1 MYRAALEK
9 ADWLV
14 SHADSHIRPFKD
26 LNGDTG
32 FYVLKRHNSGKY
44 KKITKTLLEKFEK
57 ALAGE
62 KDRHI
67 EDYKELVQERN
78 VYSSVRTIE
87 MLAYRKVYCC
97 GAAGVP
103 GVALCV
109 PGG

>member
-1 MYRAALEK
+1 MRTGA
-9 ADWLV
+9 
-14 SHADSHIRPFKD
+14 IRPCGRTAGAN
-26 LNGDTG
+26 L
-32 FYVLKRHNSGKY
+32 
-44 KKITKTLLEKFEK
+44 K

-78 VYSSVRTIE
+78 VYSSVCTIE

-97 GAAGVP
+97 SAAGVP
-103 GVALCV
+103 RVALCV